1 MEAKRFKE
9 PMRSHIALVMLAT
22 DAPLQDDDDD
32 EQEEE
37 FDIIQ
42 A

>member
-22 DAPLQDDDDD
+22 DAPLQDDDD